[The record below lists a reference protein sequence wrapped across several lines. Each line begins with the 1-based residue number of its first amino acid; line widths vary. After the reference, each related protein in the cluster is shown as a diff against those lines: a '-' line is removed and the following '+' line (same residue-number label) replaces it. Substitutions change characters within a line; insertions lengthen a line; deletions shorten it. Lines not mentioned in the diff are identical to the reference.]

1 MDSTPPTDST
11 QSTAPVGPPPSS
23 TLPQPISASEIDPLK
38 VQAFIQRRRD
48 EQNLGLGILG
58 GVIGAAL
65 GAALWGAITAATK
78 YQIGWMAIGVGFLTG
93 FGVRILGKGVDQ
105 VFGIVGAVLAL
116 AGCVA
121 GNIFATMLMV
131 SAQEHI
137 PLATIAARMT
147 PNLAWVMLADT
158 FSPIDLVFYGFAL
171 YFGYRYS
178 FHRITQADLETL
190 RS

>member
-1 MDSTPPTDST
+1 MDSQT
-11 QSTAPVGPPPSS
+11 PSS
-23 TLPQPISASEIDPLK
+23 PSTPSTVSAPANAATTAATPGELDPLK
-38 VQAFIQRRRD
+38 VQAYIQRRRD

-58 GVIGAAL
+58 GVLGAAL

-93 FGVRILGKGVDQ
+93 FGVRALGKGMDR

-116 AGCVA
+116 GGCLA

-131 SAQEHI
+131 SIQEHI

-147 PNLAWVMLADT
+147 PDLAWTMLVDT
-158 FSPIDLVFYGFAL
+158 FSPLDLLFYGFAL

-178 FHRITQADLETL
+178 FQAITPAELETL